1 MGNTHAWPV
10 LRTMDLAEAL
20 TLAEKLLSAA
30 SWYSP
35 SACHLKAWAR
45 DDDELRRLTEALPGT
60 EVSWY
65 GKGHGDFPANVS
77 LGATAF
83 AQAGEA
89 LRTWADI
96 TRCYVLWHDL
106 KWPAVPELGLGEEY
120 KYAELQVA
128 CNSHDIH
135 CEEWAAEHTVFVH
148 ARPGH
153 DERAAWLAAR
163 VGARVVGPPE
173 FGW

>member
-106 KWPAVPELGLGEEY
+106 KW
-120 KYAELQVA
+120 
-128 CNSHDIH
+128 
-135 CEEWAAEHTVFVH
+135 
-148 ARPGH
+148 
-153 DERAAWLAAR
+153 
-163 VGARVVGPPE
+163 
-173 FGW
+173 